1 MKEII
6 KAKKK
11 KGCILQS
18 IKICCC
24 SVASTLAWK
33 IPWTEEPGRS

>member
-1 MKEII
+1 MKEGREEGKKEVKRKERI

-24 SVASTLAWK
+24 SVAQ
-33 IPWTEEPGRS
+33 